1 MDRHLIV
8 FLSVIAAFLLA
19 LATVAGFYWKRSR
32 ASSKAQWEQLIA
44 RFTFIDR
51 DSIQRVAL
59 DHIDSS
65 GWPRSDEGARS
76 LNSSEIWKL
85 IGGMQGLEVLEAN
98 CAVLIDMACYLQRW
112 YPEAMTT
119 AEQLRKSAEE
129 IQWHVGR
136 LKGAVIPEKVASEF
150 ADYARPAIAS
160 YYLMTRRI
168 LALYE
173 DANFPGLIKLQR
185 TI

>member
-1 MDRHLIV
+1 MGLHPIV
-8 FLSVIAAFLLA
+8 FLSVIAVFLFA
-19 LATVAGFYWKRSR
+19 LAAVAAFYWKKSR
-32 ASSKAQWEQLIA
+32 ATSKAQWEQLIA
-44 RFTFIDR
+44 RFTFVDR
-51 DSIQRVAL
+51 NSIQQVAF
-59 DHIDSS
+59 DHIDGS
-65 GWPRSDEGARS
+65 GGLRNDETARS

-85 IGGMQGLEVLEAN
+85 IGGIQGLEVLERN

-136 LKGAVIPEKVASEF
+136 LKGAVIPEKMASDF

-160 YYLMTRRI
+160 YYLMTRRVLTI
-168 LALYE
+168 YE
-173 DANFPGLIKLQR
+173 DANFPELVKLQR

>member
-1 MDRHLIV
+1 MGLHLIV
-8 FLSVIAAFLLA
+8 FLSVIAIFLIA
-19 LATVAGFYWKRSR
+19 LIAVAGFYWRKSR
-32 ASSKAQWEQLIA
+32 ATGKAQWEQLIA
-44 RFTFIDR
+44 RYKFVDR
-51 DSIQRVAL
+51 DSIQQVAF
-59 DHIDSS
+59 DQIDGS
-65 GWPRSDEGARS
+65 GWLRNDEAARS

-85 IGGMQGLEVLEAN
+85 IGGMQGLEILEAN
-98 CAVLIDMACYLQRW
+98 SAVLIDMARYLQRW

-119 AEQLRKSAEE
+119 AEQLRKGAEE

-136 LKGAVIPEKVASEF
+136 LKGAVRPEKVTSEF

-160 YYLMTRRI
+160 YYLMTRRV

-173 DANFPGLIKLQR
+173 AANFPELIKLQR

>member
-1 MDRHLIV
+1 MGPHLIV
-8 FLSVIAAFLLA
+8 FLSVIAVFVFALLA
-19 LATVAGFYWKRSR
+19 VAGFYWKKSR
-32 ASSKAQWEQLIA
+32 DTSKAQWEQLIA
-44 RFTFIDR
+44 RYRFVDR
-51 DSIQRVAL
+51 DSIQQVAF
-59 DHIDSS
+59 DQIDAS
-65 GWPRSDEGARS
+65 GWLRNDEAARR

-85 IGGMQGLEVLEAN
+85 IGGMQGLEVLEKN

-119 AEQLRKSAEE
+119 AEQLRKNAEE
-129 IQWHVGR
+129 IRWHVGR
-136 LKGAVIPEKVASEF
+136 LKGALIPEKVSSEF

-160 YYLMTRRI
+160 YYLMTRRV

-173 DANFPGLIKLQR
+173 AADFPELTKLQR

>member
-1 MDRHLIV
+1 MGLHLIV
-8 FLSVIAAFLLA
+8 FLSVIAVFLFA
-19 LATVAGFYWKRSR
+19 LTAVAGFYWKKSR
-32 ASSKAQWEQLIA
+32 ATSNAQWEQLIA
-44 RFTFIDR
+44 RYTFVDR
-51 DSIQRVAL
+51 DSIQQIAF
-59 DHIDSS
+59 DHIDGS
-65 GWPRSDEGARS
+65 GWVRNDEAARS

-85 IGGMQGLEVLEAN
+85 IGGMQGLDVLEKN

-119 AEQLRKSAEE
+119 ADQLRKSAEE

-136 LKGAVIPEKVASEF
+136 LKSAVVPGKLESEF

-160 YYLMTRRI
+160 YYLMTRRV

-173 DANFPGLIKLQR
+173 GANFPELIKLQR